1 MPWKKTKYRLKNYVA
16 KSCGFKNYV
25 VKSLI
30 SQQCRHMSNCKTT
43 RFLEH
48 GSHGGQREGAGGR
61 VMGEESM
68 KISQ

>member
-16 KSCGFKNYV
+16 KSSGFKNYV

-43 RFLEH
+43 GFLEI
-48 GSHGGQREGAGGR
+48 GSHGGPWEGAW
-61 VMGEESM
+61 GEE
-68 KISQ
+68 